1 MLDLVLTLAVGLI
14 VSVIVVAII
23 THQEEDENE

>member
-1 MLDLVLTLAVGLI
+1 MLDFILTLAVGLI

-23 THQEEDENE
+23 THQEEDEE